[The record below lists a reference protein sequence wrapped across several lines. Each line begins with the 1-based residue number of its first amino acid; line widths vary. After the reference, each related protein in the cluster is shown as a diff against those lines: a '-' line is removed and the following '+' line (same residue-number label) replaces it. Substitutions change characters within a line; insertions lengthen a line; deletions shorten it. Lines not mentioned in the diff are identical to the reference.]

1 MVKSEEWRVKSE
13 VLEESEEGEKMIMV
27 KEKTIR
33 ELMEKLKELLEE
45 GD

>member
-1 MVKSEEWRVKSE
+1 MEEP
-13 VLEESEEGEKMIMV
+13 EEGEKMIMV